1 MVEKE
6 KIEKEKEME
15 KKEKRDYSVYFMV
28 TEKKKNVSMNYYF
41 LTLLK

>member
-15 KKEKRDYSVYFMV
+15 KKEKRDDYVYFMV
-28 TEKKKNVSMNYYF
+28 TEKNVSMNYYF

>member
-28 TEKKKNVSMNYYF
+28 TEKKNVSMNYYF